1 MISLTATACAVATFL
16 PYLAFGRSFQK
27 PVQQQQQQQ
36 QRPNFIDTSIFA
48 LRPDLLQ
55 VAAEPEQHAYDEF
68 QDDIPYE
75 GIAYFAHLNSSNCF
89 SATSDGTFDIAIVGA
104 PFDLGVTYRPGA
116 RFGPAGTRMGSRR
129 LSPSMA
135 YRFVVSPAP
144 NLRRRR

>member
-1 MISLTATACAVATFL
+1 MISFTATACAVASFL
-16 PYLAFGRSFQK
+16 PHLAFGRSFQN
-27 PVQQQQQQQ
+27 PIHQQQQL
-36 QRPNFIDTSIFA
+36 NFIDTSIFA

-55 VAAEPEQHAYDEF
+55 AAAEPELHAYDEF

-75 GIAYFAHLNSSNCF
+75 GIAYFAHLNGSNCF
-89 SATSDGTFDIAIVGA
+89 SASSDGTFDIGIVGA

-135 YRFVVSPAP
+135 YRFVVSLAP